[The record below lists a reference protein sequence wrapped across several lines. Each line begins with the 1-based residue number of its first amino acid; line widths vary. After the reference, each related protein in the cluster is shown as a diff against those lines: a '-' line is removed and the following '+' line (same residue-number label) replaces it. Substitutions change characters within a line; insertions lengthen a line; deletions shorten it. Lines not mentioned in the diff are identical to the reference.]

1 MFWKRMFRLGEE
13 GAWGDA
19 YGVGIIG
26 PWGWFAILRV
36 TRKRNV
42 VLLVK
47 LTDAPRVVDGDRLL
61 GENGI
66 CYRVWE
72 VD

>member
-1 MFWKRMFRLGEE
+1 MFWRRMFRLGGE

-19 YGVGIIG
+19 YGVGIFC
-26 PWGWFAILRV
+26 PWEWFAILRV
-36 TRKRNV
+36 SRQRNV

-47 LTDAPRVVDGDRLL
+47 LKDAPVVVDVDRLL
-61 GENGI
+61 GESGI
-66 CYRVWE
+66 YYQVWE